1 LPFGKRMIYMVVA
14 GDFRNGVTFEM
25 DGNVMQ
31 VIEFQHVKP
40 GKGAA
45 FVRTKLR
52 NVITGAVIE
61 KTFSPTDKYEDA
73 RVDRKEMQYLYS
85 DGELYYFMDMET
97 YEQLPLNADKLSEN
111 FKFVKEEMLCTVKSY
126 KGNVFAVE
134 PPMFVELEVADT
146 EPGVKGDTAQG
157 ATKNATVETGAVIRV
172 PLFIAQG
179 EKIRI
184 DTRTGEYL
192 ERA

>member
-1 LPFGKRMIYMVVA
+1 MVVA
-14 GDFRNGVTFEM
+14 GDFKNGITFDM
-25 DGNVMQ
+25 DGQVMS

-61 KTFSPTDKYEDA
+61 KTFNPTDKFQDA
-73 RVDRKEMQYLYS
+73 RIDRKEMQYLYN
-85 DGELYYFMDMET
+85 DETLYYFMDMES
-97 YEQLPLNADKLSEN
+97 YEQIPLDKSLLSDN
-111 FKFVKEEMLCTVKSY
+111 FKFVKEEMMCRVSSY
-126 KGNVFAVE
+126 KDKVFAVE
-134 PPMFVELEVADT
+134 PPMFVELEIAEC
-146 EPGVKGDTAQG
+146 EPGVRGDTATG
-157 ATKNATVETGAVIRV
+157 ATKNATLETGAVIRV
-172 PLFIAQG
+172 PLFINEG

-184 DTRTGEYL
+184 DTRTGEYI